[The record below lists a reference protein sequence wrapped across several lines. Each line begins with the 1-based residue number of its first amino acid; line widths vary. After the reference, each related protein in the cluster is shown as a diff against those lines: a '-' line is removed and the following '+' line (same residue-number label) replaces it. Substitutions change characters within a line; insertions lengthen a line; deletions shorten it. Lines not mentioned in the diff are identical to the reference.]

1 MLDVPQRC
9 RVRRR
14 RGHLAGSRDLR
25 RSRLVPGVATVVL
38 VASAVVGLQVSGL
51 LAGGVPSRGP
61 ARTVARSVLL
71 PVGSPNRRPLRTAL
85 PAIEAGLLP
94 WQLAAPI
101 SREVVLPAPAN
112 QLLIAGGLDSAGAS
126 VPGIFALATSNGR
139 LVLVGDLSVPTHDA
153 AGTVIGRQ
161 ALVFGGG
168 TTGPSSTAQR
178 FEVPGTVEPSGS
190 LPAARADAAAA
201 TIGRTAFVV
210 GGYDGP
216 RLDAEVLAT
225 TDGLHY
231 ADVARLTVA
240 VRYPAVAALDGE
252 IFVFG
257 GQASNGQPVRTVQ
270 AVDPRSHKVVL
281 VGQLPVPL
289 SGAVAVD
296 LSGTIYVAGGASP
309 AGSSLRPT
317 ATIYA
322 FDLRSHRFLRVGSLP
337 VAVSN
342 AGAAVLGQSAWIVG
356 GEVAGATPTA
366 AVQVM
371 RPNFGFG
378 DAGSPGA
385 GSPFFGDHLLVAD
398 RGNNRLLVLNDSG
411 QVIWAYPSQHAPAPP
426 GGFYFPDD
434 AFFIRR
440 GTAIISNQ
448 EENETIV
455 ELAYPSGR
463 LLWSYGHPRVPGSAP
478 GYLNNPDDA
487 YVLKNG
493 DITAADPM
501 NCRVLVISPQKR
513 VLDQIG
519 TPGDCVHGPA
529 TLGSPNG
536 DTPLA
541 DGDLLISE
549 IDGSWVDEYTT
560 TGHLVWDAQ
569 LPIGYPSDP
578 QQIGPSTYL
587 VADYEDPGAIIEFNR
602 QGRVLYRYQPTSGPG
617 VLNRPSL
624 VELLPSGVFMLND
637 DYNDRMAAIDP
648 VTGALVW
655 QYGVTGEAGTASGLL
670 NTPDGFD
677 VLGPEGSSPTHPAT
691 G

>member
-1 MLDVPQRC
+1 M
-9 RVRRR
+9 
-14 RGHLAGSRDLR
+14 
-25 RSRLVPGVATVVL
+25 
-38 VASAVVGLQVSGL
+38 
-51 LAGGVPSRGP
+51 
-61 ARTVARSVLL
+61 
-71 PVGSPNRRPLRTAL
+71 

-94 WQLAAPI
+94 WQLAAPV
-101 SREVVLPAPAN
+101 SREVVLPAPTN

-126 VPGIFALATSNGR
+126 VPGIFTLATSNGH

-178 FEVPGTVEPSGS
+178 FEVPGTVEPSGY
-190 LPAARADAAAA
+190 LPAARADAAA
-201 TIGRTAFVV
+201 TSIGDTAFVV
-210 GGYDGP
+210 GGYDGAA
-216 RLDAEVLAT
+216 LDPEVLAT
-225 TDGLHY
+225 TDGVHY
-231 ADVARLTVA
+231 SIVARLAVA
-240 VRYPAVAALDGE
+240 VRYPAVAALDGK
-252 IFVFG
+252 IYVFG
-257 GQASNGQPVRTVQ
+257 GQASNGQPVRAVQ
-270 AVDPRSHKVVL
+270 AVDPRSHEVVL

-296 LSGTIYVAGGASP
+296 LGGTVYLAGGGSP
-309 AGSSLRPT
+309 VGSSLRPT

-322 FDLRSHRFLRVGSLP
+322 FDLSRHSFLRAGSLP

-342 AGAAVLGQSAWIVG
+342 AGAAVLDQRAWIVG
-356 GEVAGATPTA
+356 GEVAGGTPTA
-366 AVQVM
+366 TVQVL

-385 GSPFFGDHLLVAD
+385 GSPFSGDQLLVAD
-398 RGNNRLLVLNDSG
+398 RGNNRLLLLNDTGEVLWS
-411 QVIWAYPSQHAPAPP
+411 YPSEHAPPPP

-434 AFFIRR
+434 AFFIRQ

-463 LLWSYGHPRVPGSAP
+463 LLWSYGHPRVAGSAP

-487 YVLKNG
+487 YVLKSG

-519 TPGDCVHGPA
+519 TTGDCVHGPA

-536 DTPLA
+536 DTPLS

-549 IDGSWVDEYTT
+549 VNGSWVDEYTT

-578 QQIGPSTYL
+578 QQIGPGTYL

-602 QGRVLYRYQPTSGPG
+602 QGRVLYRYQPRSGRG
-617 VLNRPSL
+617 VLNHPSL
-624 VELLPSGVFMLND
+624 VELLPSGAFMLND
-637 DYNDRMAAIDP
+637 DYNDRMVAIDP

-655 QYGVTGEAGTASGLL
+655 QYGVTGEAGTAPGLL

-677 VLGPEGSSPTHPAT
+677 VLGPGGATPTHPAT

>member
-1 MLDVPQRC
+1 M
-9 RVRRR
+9 
-14 RGHLAGSRDLR
+14 
-25 RSRLVPGVATVVL
+25 VVL
-38 VASAVVGLQVSGL
+38 VGLVLVGLLVSGR
-51 LAGGVPSRGP
+51 LAGGVASPAAATKSPRSPLVSVASPSR
-61 ARTVARSVLL
+61 
-71 PVGSPNRRPLRTAL
+71 RPPKTGL

-94 WQLAAPI
+94 WRLAAPI
-101 SREVVLPAPAN
+101 SREVVLPAPTN
-112 QLLIAGGLDSAGAS
+112 QLLIAGGLDSAGVS
-126 VPGIFALATSNGR
+126 VPGIFTLATSNGH
-139 LVLVGDLSVPTHDA
+139 LALVGDLSVPTHDA

-178 FEVPGTVEPSGS
+178 FEVSGTVEPSGS
-190 LPAARADAAAA
+190 LPAARADAGAA
-201 TIGRTAFVV
+201 TIDGTAFVV

-231 ADVARLTVA
+231 ADVARLAVA
-240 VRYPAVAALDGE
+240 VRYPAVAALGGK
-252 IFVFG
+252 IYVFG

-270 AVDPRSHKVVL
+270 AVDPLSHKVVV

-296 LSGTIYVAGGASP
+296 LGGTIYLAGGDSP
-309 AGSSLRPT
+309 AGTSQQPT

-322 FDLRSHRFLRVGSLP
+322 FDLGSHSFLRAGPLP
-337 VAVSN
+337 VAVGN
-342 AGAAVLGQSAWIVG
+342 AGAAVLGRSAWIVG
-356 GEVAGATPTA
+356 GEVAGGTPTA
-366 AVQVM
+366 AVQLL

-398 RGNNRLLVLNDSG
+398 RGNNRLLVLNDAG
-411 QVIWAYPSQHAPAPP
+411 RVIWSYPSEHAPAPP

-434 AFFIRR
+434 AFFIRH

-455 ELAYPSGR
+455 ELGYPSGR
-463 LLWSYGHPRVPGSAP
+463 LLWSYGHPRVTGSAP
-478 GYLNNPDDA
+478 GYLNSPDDA

-493 DITAADPM
+493 DITVADPM

-519 TPGDCVHGPA
+519 TPGVCVHGSPV

-549 IDGSWVDEYTT
+549 INGSWVDEYTT

-578 QQIGPSTYL
+578 QQIGPGTYL

-624 VELLPSGVFMLND
+624 VELLPSGAFMLND

-648 VTGALVW
+648 MTGAMVW

-677 VLGPEGSSPTHPAT
+677 VLGPGGATPTHPAT

>member
-1 MLDVPQRC
+1 M
-9 RVRRR
+9 
-14 RGHLAGSRDLR
+14 
-25 RSRLVPGVATVVL
+25 
-38 VASAVVGLQVSGL
+38 
-51 LAGGVPSRGP
+51 
-61 ARTVARSVLL
+61 
-71 PVGSPNRRPLRTAL
+71 

-101 SREVVLPAPAN
+101 SREVVLPAPTN

-126 VPGIFALATSNGR
+126 VPGIFTLGTSNGR
-139 LVLVGDLSVPTHDA
+139 LTLVGDLSVPTHDA
-153 AGTVIGRQ
+153 AGVVIGRQ

-178 FEVPGTVEPSGS
+178 FEVSGTVEPSGS

-201 TIGRTAFVV
+201 TIGGTAFVV

-216 RLDAEVLAT
+216 ELDAEVLAT

-231 ADVARLTVA
+231 ANVARLAVA
-240 VRYPAVAALDGE
+240 VRYPAVATLDGK
-252 IFVFG
+252 IYVFG
-257 GQASNGQPVRTVQ
+257 GQASNGEPVRDVQ
-270 AVDPRSHKVVL
+270 AVDPGSHKVL
-281 VGQLPVPL
+281 IVGQLPVPL

-296 LSGTIYVAGGASP
+296 LGGTVYLAGGDSP
-309 AGSSLRPT
+309 AGPSLRPT
-317 ATIYA
+317 ASIYA
-322 FDLRSHRFLRVGSLP
+322 FDVRSHSFLRAGSLP

-342 AGAAVLGQSAWIVG
+342 AGAAVLGQNAWIVG
-356 GEVAGATPTA
+356 GEVAGSTPTA
-366 AVQVM
+366 TVQVL

-398 RGNNRLLVLNDSG
+398 RGNNRLLVLNDTG
-411 QVIWAYPSQHAPAPP
+411 RVIWAYPSEHAPAPP

-434 AFFIRR
+434 AFFIRS

-448 EENETIV
+448 EENETVV
-455 ELAYPSGR
+455 ELGYPSGR
-463 LLWSYGHPRVPGSAP
+463 LLWSYGHPRVPGSSP

-493 DITAADPM
+493 DITVADPM

-519 TPGDCVHGPA
+519 TTGDCVHSLPA

-549 IDGSWVDEYTT
+549 INGSWVDEYTT

-578 QQIGPSTYL
+578 QQIGPNTYL
-587 VADYEDPGAIIEFNR
+587 VADYEDPGAIVEFNR

-624 VELLPSGVFMLND
+624 VELLPSGAFMLND
-637 DYNDRMAAIDP
+637 DYNDRMVAIDP
-648 VTGALVW
+648 VTGALLW
-655 QYGVTGEAGTASGLL
+655 QYGVTGEAGTSPGLL

-677 VLGPEGSSPTHPAT
+677 VLGPGGATPTHPAT

>member
-1 MLDVPQRC
+1 M
-9 RVRRR
+9 
-14 RGHLAGSRDLR
+14 
-25 RSRLVPGVATVVL
+25 
-38 VASAVVGLQVSGL
+38 
-51 LAGGVPSRGP
+51 
-61 ARTVARSVLL
+61 
-71 PVGSPNRRPLRTAL
+71 

-101 SREVVLPAPAN
+101 SREVVLPAPTN

-126 VPGIFALATSNGR
+126 VPGIFTLGTSNGR
-139 LVLVGDLSVPTHDA
+139 LTLVGDLSVPTHDA
-153 AGTVIGRQ
+153 AGVVVGRQ

-178 FEVPGTVEPSGS
+178 FEVPGTVEASGY
-190 LPAARADAAAA
+190 LPAARADAAA
-201 TIGRTAFVV
+201 TSIGGTAFVV
-210 GGYDGP
+210 GGYDGAA
-216 RLDAEVLAT
+216 LDPEVLAT
-225 TDGLHY
+225 TDGVHY
-231 ADVARLTVA
+231 SNVARLAVA
-240 VRYPAVAALDGE
+240 VRYPAVAALDGK
-252 IFVFG
+252 IYVFG

-270 AVDPRSHKVVL
+270 AVDPRSHQVAL
-281 VGQLPVPL
+281 VGKLPVPV

-296 LSGTIYVAGGASP
+296 LGGTVYLAGGDSP
-309 AGSSLRPT
+309 AGPSLRPT
-317 ATIYA
+317 ATVYA
-322 FDLRSHRFLRVGSLP
+322 FDLSRHSFLRAGSLP

-342 AGAAVLGQSAWIVG
+342 AGAAVLGHRAWIVG
-356 GEVAGATPTA
+356 GEVAGGTPTST
-366 AVQVM
+366 VQVLE
-371 RPNFGFG
+371 PNFGFG
-378 DAGSPGA
+378 DAGMRGA
-385 GSPFFGDHLLVAD
+385 GSPFFGDQLLVAD
-398 RGNNRLLVLNDSG
+398 RGNNRLLVLNDAG
-411 QVIWAYPSQHAPAPP
+411 QVIWAYPSKHAPPPP

-434 AFFIRR
+434 AFFIRH

-463 LLWSYGHPRVPGSAP
+463 LLWSYGHPRAPGSAP
-478 GYLNNPDDA
+478 GYLNSPDDA

-493 DITAADPM
+493 DITVADPM

-513 VLDQIG
+513 VLAQIG
-519 TPGDCVHGPA
+519 TPGYCVHGPP
-529 TLGSPNG
+529 TRLGSPNG

-549 IDGSWVDEYTT
+549 INGSWVDEFTP
-560 TGHLVWDAQ
+560 TGHLVWDTQ

-578 QQIGPSTYL
+578 QQIGPATYL
-587 VADYEDPGAIIEFNR
+587 VADYEDPGAVIEFNR

-624 VELLPSGVFMLND
+624 VELLPSGAFMLND
-637 DYNDRMAAIDP
+637 DYNDRMVAIDP

-655 QYGVTGEAGTASGLL
+655 QYGATGDAGTSPGLL

-677 VLGPEGSSPTHPAT
+677 VLGPGGANPTHPAT

>member
-1 MLDVPQRC
+1 
-9 RVRRR
+9 
-14 RGHLAGSRDLR
+14 
-25 RSRLVPGVATVVL
+25 VPGVTVV
-38 VASAVVGLQVSGL
+38 VAVGLAVVGLQVSGL
-51 LAGGVPSRGP
+51 LAGGVPSRSP
-61 ARTVARSVLL
+61 ARTAARSLLL
-71 PVGSPNRRPLRTAL
+71 PVGSPSRRSPGTGL
-85 PAIEAGLLP
+85 PGIEAGLLP

-101 SREVVLPAPAN
+101 SREVVLPAPTN

-126 VPGIFALATSNGR
+126 VPGIFTLGTSNGR
-139 LVLVGDLSVPTHDA
+139 LALVGDLSVPTHDA
-153 AGTVIGRQ
+153 AGVVIGRQ

-178 FEVPGTVEPSGS
+178 FEVPGTVEPSGY
-190 LPAARADAAAA
+190 LPAARADAAA
-201 TIGRTAFVV
+201 TSISGTAFVV
-210 GGYDGP
+210 GGYDGAA
-216 RLDAEVLAT
+216 LDPEVLAT
-225 TDGLHY
+225 TDGIHY
-231 ADVARLTVA
+231 SNVARLAVA
-240 VRYPAVAALDGE
+240 VRYPAVAALDGK
-252 IFVFG
+252 IYVFG
-257 GQASNGQPVRTVQ
+257 GQGSNGQPVRAVQ
-270 AVDPRSHKVVL
+270 AVDPRSHQVAL
-281 VGQLPVPL
+281 VGKLPVPV

-296 LSGTIYVAGGASP
+296 LGGTVYLAGGDSP
-309 AGSSLRPT
+309 AGPSLRPT

-322 FDLRSHRFLRVGSLP
+322 FDLSRHSFLRAGSLP

-342 AGAAVLGQSAWIVG
+342 AGAAVLGQRAWIVG
-356 GEVAGATPTA
+356 GEVAGGTPTA
-366 AVQVM
+366 TVQVLV
-371 RPNFGFG
+371 PNFGFG
-378 DAGSPGA
+378 DAGIPGA
-385 GSPFFGDHLLVAD
+385 GSPFFGDQLLVAD
-398 RGNNRLLVLNDSG
+398 RGNNRLLVLNDAG
-411 QVIWAYPSQHAPAPP
+411 QVIWAYPSKHAPPPP

-434 AFFIRR
+434 AFFIRH

-493 DITAADPM
+493 DITVADPM

-513 VLDQIG
+513 VLGQIG
-519 TPGDCVHGPA
+519 TPGDCVHGPP
-529 TLGSPNG
+529 TRLGSPNG

-549 IDGSWVDEYTT
+549 VNGSWVDEYTR
-560 TGHLVWDAQ
+560 TGHLVWDTQ

-578 QQIGPSTYL
+578 QQIGPGTYL

-602 QGRVLYRYQPTSGPG
+602 LGRVLYRYQPTSGPG

-624 VELLPSGVFMLND
+624 VELLPSGAFMLND
-637 DYNDRMAAIDP
+637 DYNNRMVAIDP

-655 QYGVTGEAGTASGLL
+655 QYGVTGEAGTSPGLL
-670 NTPDGFD
+670 RTPDGFD
-677 VLGPEGSSPTHPAT
+677 VLGPGGTTPTHPAT